1 MATEKTPKITVDTL
15 VSTTE
20 LAAVIGVSVR
30 RVQQLSQD
38 GVIIAASDLRGK
50 YPLADSVQRYIT
62 FIMKDKGKEPS
73 VLETEKL
80 QSDVAF
86 RKARAT
92 KATLEAQELA
102 GKMHRSEDVQ
112 AMTEELLYAVR
123 NGLQALPGRLAVDTA
138 AAQSAPEASDVI
150 RREVNLLMGDIAGF
164 RYDPEKYK
172 ERVRDRM
179 NWETAAQIE
188 DE

>member
-112 AMTEELLYAVR
+112 AMTEDLLYTVR

-138 AAQSAPEASDVI
+138 AALTAAETSDII
-150 RREVNLLMGDIAGF
+150 RREVNLLMGEIATY
-164 RYDPEKYK
+164 RYDPIKYR
-172 ERVRDRM
+172 ERVHNRM
-179 NWETAAQIE
+179 NWEAAAQID